1 MGFKAEES
9 LDLSFDEFAN
19 YLRAHTRIFMDVEG
33 KEYYL
38 THTDGYWRA
47 QDCAVLN
54 DKGHFTDCS
63 ELVPLLSEFLGL
75 PWLEGGKS
83 ITDVFES
90 ATFWKS
96 IQEGW
101 ED

>member
-1 MGFKAEES
+1 MGQKAEES
-9 LDLSFDEFAN
+9 LDFSSFDDFSN
-19 YLRAHTRIFMDVEG
+19 YLRAHTRAFMDVEG

-54 DKGHFTDCS
+54 DKNHFTDCS
-63 ELVPLLSEFLGL
+63 ELVPVLSEFFGL
-75 PWLEGGKS
+75 PFIDGKC
-83 ITDVFES
+83 IPDVFED
-90 ATFWKS
+90 ATFYRS

-101 ED
+101 EE